1 MRFAY
6 SVRQKMKIAMLL
18 FGIMACT
25 ILIRILEDKS
35 VKNMNASFLS
45 MYNDR
50 LVPATDFFY
59 MAEQIH
65 AKSYILEDG
74 LMNSAVFQSDSIRNE
89 LAGHNVILDS
99 LITKYG
105 KTLLVKQEKQGLD
118 VLKNILVQSSEIE
131 ESILQMVQ
139 RHSVAAGKALYH
151 SRGRTIYRESI
162 QKLTELIG
170 VQTQVGQELIED
182 SAFMVSG
189 SKIYSSMQIALAVL
203 IGILIVAIVFTS
215 NVVNISNEKF
225 NQN

>member
-6 SVRQKMKIAMLL
+6 SVKQKMKIAMLL

-35 VKNMNASFLS
+35 VKNMNASFVS

-50 LVPATDFFY
+50 LVPATDLFY
-59 MAEQIH
+59 MAEHIH
-65 AKSYILEDG
+65 AKSYILENA
-74 LMNSAVFQSDSIRNE
+74 LMYSDVFPADSVKNQLAMHNAV
-89 LAGHNVILDS
+89 LDS

-105 KTLLVKQEKQGLD
+105 KTLLVKEEKQGLD
-118 VLKNILVQSSEIE
+118 ALRHVLIRSSEIE
-131 ESILQMVQ
+131 KSILEMVQ
-139 RHSVAAGKALYH
+139 KHSLAAGKALYH
-151 SRGRTIYRESI
+151 NTGREIFREST

-170 VQTQVGQELIED
+170 VQAQVGQELIHD
-182 SAFMVSG
+182 SEFMVSG

-215 NVVNISNEKF
+215 NVVNIKNDKF
-225 NQN
+225 NLN